1 MSDRAPVDVRDNP
14 EKHRFEAYVEE
25 TLAGFSVYELNDTG
39 ISIMH
44 TEVDDVFEGQG
55 VGSAL
60 VRQMLDRIRQD
71 DDLRV
76 TVLCPFVTSWLRKH
90 PGYQDLL
97 RR

>member
-25 TLAGFSVYELNDTG
+25 KLAGFSVYELNDTG

-71 DDLRV
+71 DDLKV
-76 TVLCPFVTSWLRKH
+76 TVLCPFVTGWLRKH
-90 PGYQDLL
+90 PEYQDLL
-97 RR
+97 GR